1 MKTPKN
7 KQEVLNVSKRSN
19 EHWEYDRNL
28 LNMLYKFLVDIGAN
42 KDLPDDKTQLKGYL
56 VRLHE
61 TITIKNS
68 MFPLYT
74 DFLELYQAWMNDVI
88 FGKIGRNGNNI
99 SALARCFN
107 EWYKANA
114 NNWIKKEHKE
124 EQVERTSGRGNET
137 IETMSDDELLK
148 ILKIIDRI
156 GGNDMGSLFNTTEAM
171 SYCNR
176 VLEECKKRGLVET

>member
-7 KQEVLNVSKRSN
+7 KQEVLNLSKRSN

-42 KDLPDDKTQLKGYL
+42 RDLPDDKLQLKQYL
-56 VRLHE
+56 IRLHE
-61 TITIKNS
+61 TITLKNG
-68 MFPLYT
+68 MFPIYAEFT
-74 DFLELYQAWMNDVI
+74 KIYKSWMDDVI

-114 NNWIKKEHKE
+114 VNWIGVEHKG
-124 EQVERTSGRGNET
+124 EQVERTSGRGTET
-137 IETMSDDELLK
+137 IEKMPDEELLK

-156 GGNDMGSLFNTTEAM
+156 GGNDMGSLFNTTKAM